1 MFAGRLL
8 QPLQQRDARSRTL
21 FVHDLEHR
29 AKAYWSDRCS
39 NCCQGQVL
47 DNLKRRSGQV
57 EHHTLAWQDDPVVEE
72 PFLRA
77 GEEVIDAGGV
87 DRLLGQCC
95 LQACLGVRVVGR
107 EEELF
112 SNPSPM
118 VADGPV
124 GIRVQRLEG
133 SNRGRVDAQ
142 LLAQHFQ
149 HRTRHLER
157 GIGIPAS

>member
-1 MFAGRLL
+1 M
-8 QPLQQRDARSRTL
+8 
-21 FVHDLEHR
+21 HDLEHR

-72 PFLRA
+72 PFLGG
-77 GEEVIDAGGV
+77 GEEFIDGRGV
-87 DRLLGQCC
+87 DRLLRQGRF
-95 LQACLGVRVVGR
+95 QAFFGVGVVGR

-112 SNPSPM
+112 ANPSPM

-124 GIRVQRLEG
+124 GIRVQRLQG
-133 SNRGRVDAQ
+133 SNCRRVDAQ
-142 LLAQHFQ
+142 LLTQHIQ
-149 HRTRHLER
+149 HRSRHLEP
-157 GIGIPAS
+157 GVGVPASQCEE